1 MTRTYSTSQVV
12 RLLELHRDIEFL
24 APQTREHYEQ
34 RVRRNRGVAWVMV
47 EQRES
52 ESSPWMPVV
61 RGCIDLRS
69 DWTRVKPAKVKRERV
84 RIGEIPAGSLV
95 SIRDRRACSAQ
106 ESQVF
111 HDSGWTLYAVK
122 DGES

>member
-12 RLLELHRDIEFL
+12 RLLELHRDLEFL

-34 RVRRNRGVAWVMV
+34 RARRNRGVPWVIV

-52 ESSPWMPVV
+52 ESSKWIPVAH
-61 RGCIDLRS
+61 GCIDLRS
-69 DWTRVKPAKVKRERV
+69 DWTRVKSAKAKRERV
-84 RIGEIPAGSLV
+84 RIDAIPNMGTVEIK
-95 SIRDRRACSAQ
+95 
-106 ESQVF
+106 
-111 HDSGWTLYAVK
+111 DSDGNSVAFQRFFCKGWTLYAVK